1 MSLIVIRLLIGS
13 LLPLALGS
21 EVVAVMAMIS
31 EAKGNITLGMLP
43 AMLVGGMMFFP
54 FALIIMG
61 IQSLVY
67 SLLMEFVVNPF
78 IENKYVV
85 YLASIFL
92 GVMSGCTL
100 GCGYFALVGAV
111 AGLLS
116 GVVLKSIYTFDPY
129 PDG

>member
-1 MSLIVIRLLIGS
+1 MSMIVIRLLIGAI
-13 LLPLALGS
+13 LPLSLGS
-21 EVVAVMAMIS
+21 EIVAVMAMVS
-31 EAKGNITLGMLP
+31 EAKGNITLDMLP

-78 IENKYVV
+78 IETKFVV

-100 GCGYFALVGAV
+100 DCGYFALVGAG

-116 GVVLKSIYTFDPY
+116 GVVLKLIYEFDPY